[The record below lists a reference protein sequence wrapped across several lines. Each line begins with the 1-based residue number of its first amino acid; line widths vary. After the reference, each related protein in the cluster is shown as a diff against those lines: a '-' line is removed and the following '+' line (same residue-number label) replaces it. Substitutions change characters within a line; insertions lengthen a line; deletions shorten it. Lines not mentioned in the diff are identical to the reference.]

1 MAIPRQVA
9 KRLKEVEELEKQLSG
24 EAVAE
29 EKEVSD
35 VTAEVVELQP
45 QTEAQPE
52 EETTEV
58 AEAQEPVVE
67 EKPKQTDEDAAVW
80 RQKYKTLQGM
90 YDKEVPQLHSEVKT
104 LTKELEALKSSMQ
117 KTKEVEAKQQQKL
130 VTDEDVQ
137 TFGEDLIEVQ
147 RKVAREVAAEFEQ
160 KLEAMRSENSELREL
175 LGTTDS
181 KVSASNFESRLH
193 RLVPDFQQLDSDPR
207 WIAWLDGVD
216 PVLRGPR
223 RTIALQAYQSG
234 DAEAVAYYVDLFKQS
249 IAPMEEPVKSAA
261 QNKELE
267 RQIQPTRNASTATPT
282 SQKGRT
288 YTTSDI
294 QRMFQK
300 AAKLGSSGKLDEAKK
315 LEAEIDAA
323 YMQGRVTA

>member
-29 EKEVSD
+29 ETEVSD

-52 EETTEV
+52 EETTKV

-137 TFGEDLIEVQ
+137 NFGEDLIEVQ

-175 LGTTDS
+175 LGTTDN
-181 KVSASNFESRLH
+181 KVSASNFEARLH

-207 WIAWLDGVD
+207 WISWLDGVD

-234 DAEAVAYYVDLFKQS
+234 DAEAVAYYVDLFKQTLS
-249 IAPMEEPVKSAA
+249 TEEPVKSAT

-267 RQIQPTRNASTATPT
+267 RQIQPTRNASNATPT

-300 AAKLGSSGKLDEAKK
+300 AAKLGGAGKLDEAKK

>member
-24 EAVAE
+24 EAVTE

-35 VTAEVVELQP
+35 VTAEVVKLQP

-58 AEAQEPVVE
+58 AEVQEPVVE

-117 KTKEVEAKQQQKL
+117 QTKEVEAKQQQKL

-137 TFGEDLIEVQ
+137 NFGEDLIEVQ

-175 LGTTDS
+175 LGTTDN

-216 PVLRGPR
+216 PVLRGHAARLPCKLISQETR
-223 RTIALQAYQSG
+223 
-234 DAEAVAYYVDLFKQS
+234 KQS
-249 IAPMEEPVKSAA
+249 H
-261 QNKELE
+261 
-267 RQIQPTRNASTATPT
+267 
-282 SQKGRT
+282 
-288 YTTSDI
+288 TT
-294 QRMFQK
+294 
-300 AAKLGSSGKLDEAKK
+300 
-315 LEAEIDAA
+315 
-323 YMQGRVTA
+323 